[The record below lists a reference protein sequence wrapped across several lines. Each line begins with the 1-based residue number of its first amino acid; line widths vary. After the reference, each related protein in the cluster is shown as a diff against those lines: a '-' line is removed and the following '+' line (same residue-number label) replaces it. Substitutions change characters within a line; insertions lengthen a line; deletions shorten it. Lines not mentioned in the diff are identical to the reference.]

1 METRKEIA
9 EIVDR
14 LPEEALTELL
24 RYLKE
29 LDSPKEKKIPLL
41 KHLKRVM
48 EEDNEVLQRLA
59 K

>member
-1 METRKEIA
+1 MDTRKEIA

-14 LPEEALTELL
+14 LPEDALKELL
-24 RYLKE
+24 RHLQE
-29 LDSPKEKKIPLL
+29 LDSSKEKKIPLL